1 MGLCFFLIRFIN
13 KPEEN
18 NNNSCFILSTL
29 INRSEI
35 VSSSIMQYIVQIE
48 VFRSI
53 PQWLFEI
60 DAITKF
66 QIKH

>member
-1 MGLCFFLIRFIN
+1 MCLCFFLIRFIN
-13 KPEEN
+13 NSEEFNKN
-18 NNNSCFILSTL
+18 NCFILSKT

-35 VSSSIMQYIVQIE
+35 VSSSIMQNIVQIE

-60 DAITKF
+60 DAITQF
-66 QIKH
+66 QIKY